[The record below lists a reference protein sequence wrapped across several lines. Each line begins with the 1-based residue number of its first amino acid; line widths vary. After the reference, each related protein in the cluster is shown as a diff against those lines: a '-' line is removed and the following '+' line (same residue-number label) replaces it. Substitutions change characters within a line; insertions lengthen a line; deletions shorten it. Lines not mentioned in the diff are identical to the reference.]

1 MEDRI
6 AHSPTPCLLAR
17 CARIL
22 KPETYGSPVAPPFN
36 NGGNVLRRVMRG
48 AALLSPRLNP
58 QRSKVAP
65 TPGSAARRRL
75 SLSRR

>member
-22 KPETYGSPVAPPFN
+22 KPGTYGSPVAPPFS
-36 NGGNVLRRVMRG
+36 NGGNVLRRAMRS
-48 AALLSPRLNP
+48 AAY
-58 QRSKVAP
+58 VAP
-65 TPGSAARRRL
+65 TGCTYAR
-75 SLSRR
+75 